1 MNRVMAG
8 PANPERA
15 GGHIFLA
22 EQLLE
27 AFLSVQVLGNQMMA
41 GEPANGALAE
51 FTIVGLGREFEHLQV
66 IIRARR

>member
-15 GGHIFLA
+15 GDHIFLA

-27 AFLSVQVLGNQMMA
+27 ALLSMQVLGNQMMA
-41 GEPANGALAE
+41 GEPGNGALAE
-51 FTIVGLGREFEHLQV
+51 FAIIGLGRKFEHLQV